1 MEAAERGLKELVRSW
16 FTDTQ
21 ASHLLQ
27 DGSFPGWFHG
37 FAARK

>member
-1 MEAAERGLKELVRSW
+1 MVAAEEGLKELVRSW

-21 ASHLLQ
+21 ASLLQ